1 MRCAAAPGVL
11 AEMAAIRDESF
22 ASTASKIGS
31 THPACTTGLSRD
43 RFADGGDYLGGPAGQ
58 GLAGGGVVGAAV
70 DEAGRVV
77 VQDIATA
84 GAFRCLRT

>member
-11 AEMAAIRDESF
+11 AEMAAILDESF

-43 RFADGGDYLGGPAGQ
+43 RFA
-58 GLAGGGVVGAAV
+58 AGGGERHGAHCLQ
-70 DEAGRVV
+70 
-77 VQDIATA
+77 QD
-84 GAFRCLRT
+84 RYW